1 MAKRKARRTTN
12 TKAKKKSRI
21 LRKAQ
26 SRSSA
31 RRPVRKASRS
41 RRIAKLARA
50 KGRPERR
57 LARKTAA
64 KPAARKRVTAK
75 STRPKPPALQ
85 RERRRLGEEPVTA
98 SVPSSLN
105 FDRAASSAKSGRNA
119 MLHHR
124 REHTET
130 GPAMTGG
137 DMDADWEEGYAEGD
151 EAPGGDNPTP
161 DQDVVEEIG
170 RASAWNTTTR
180 KS

>member
-12 TKAKKKSRI
+12 TKAKKKPRTV
-21 LRKAQ
+21 RKAQ

-41 RRIAKLARA
+41 RRIAKLTRT

-57 LARKTAA
+57 VGKKTTA
-64 KPAARKRVTAK
+64 KPPPGRGGPAK
-75 STRPKPPALQ
+75 TSRPKPPALQ

-137 DMDADWEEGYAEGD
+137 DVDADWEEGYSE
-151 EAPGGDNPTP
+151 
-161 DQDVVEEIG
+161 
-170 RASAWNTTTR
+170 
-180 KS
+180 